1 MANEARM
8 GLLQTSNIA
17 NTDIHVAGRG
27 LPKAMDALIMH
38 VQGRNFQ
45 GSAIM

>member
-1 MANEARM
+1 MD
-8 GLLQTSNIA
+8 LLQISNIA

-27 LPKAMDALIMH
+27 LPKAMHALIMH

-45 GSAIM
+45 VSAIM